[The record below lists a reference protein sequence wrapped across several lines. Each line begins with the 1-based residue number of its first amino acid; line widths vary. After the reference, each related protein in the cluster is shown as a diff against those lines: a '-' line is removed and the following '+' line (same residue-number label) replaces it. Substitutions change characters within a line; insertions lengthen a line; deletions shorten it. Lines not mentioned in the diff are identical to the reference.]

1 MIEMNEH
8 AKIADVAAGRREGV
22 WLRLAADG
30 SGQWQVSVTAVHSG
44 KHASVAAECED
55 AEQVSAQIHQCLNTV
70 AAWDDGT
77 QSALLAVFS
86 RLIAVAG
93 ESLKQSLVSLN
104 VGAQRALNQRRE
116 H

>member
-1 MIEMNEH
+1 MIELNEH
-8 AKIADVAAGRREGV
+8 AETADVATGRRQGV
-22 WLRLAADG
+22 WLRIAADG
-30 SGQWQVSVTAVHSG
+30 SGQWQVSVTALHSG
-44 KHASVAAECED
+44 KHASVAAACED
-55 AEQVSAQIHQCLNTV
+55 AEQVSAQLHQCLNAV

-93 ESLKQSLVSLN
+93 ESLNQSLASLN